1 MDKCIICKENKNFP
15 TVDLPNYEVYVHIP
29 CFLNLLFLK
38 NKKENLFF
46 YEIHKNYKNDFEIKI
61 DDKVYAFERSELIA
75 FVYELLTY
83 YLPKGLTRKSTNIIN
98 SRFFPL
104 LMKKTGII
112 NSDEIFKSN
121 SKPNKPK
128 MDYKRNNFKIE
139 DNDFQSINR
148 KKSNLKNKKV
158 VKKTF
163 RDKND
168 YKKMKPEDKVV
179 GQQKAKSLMLRLI
192 HRFDQNQNINF
203 DLIQNALFY
212 GPTGTGKTLLL
223 RTMCQKL
230 DVNYYE
236 LDASSLTQ
244 SGYVGMSISEALTD
258 FINKDGK
265 ESVENSIIYIDEI
278 DKLASKSSFN
288 SDVGTIAVQNELL
301 KLLEGGQYQLQTRN
315 DKGQSNNLV
324 LKTNNIMFIASGSFH
339 DIISL
344 VKRRLMVDYS
354 CSYKKIT
361 SIAIDMSIGEIYNNI
376 SEKDLIK
383 FGLKDEFLGR
393 FEQKV
398 PFYPLTNKEQCKV
411 LKLKNSVLDEYKEL
425 FKTLDIKLSF
435 EDGSIERLVST
446 NPYVETGCRGLKRHI
461 REQLDKP
468 YGLILESDINA
479 THLIFK
485 KNGNYIFT
493 KEK

>member
-1 MDKCIICKENKNFP
+1 MDKCIICKENKNVP
-15 TVDLPNYEVYVHIP
+15 IVNLPNYEVRVHIP
-29 CFLNLLFLK
+29 CFLSLLFLN
-38 NKKENLFF
+38 NKENNLFF
-46 YEIHKNYKNDFEIKI
+46 YEINKKHREDLEIDI
-61 DDKVYAFERSELIA
+61 DEKTYIFERSELIA
-75 FVYELLTY
+75 FIYELLTY
-83 YLPKGLTRKSTNIIN
+83 YLPTGLTRKSTHIIN

-104 LMKKTGII
+104 LMKKTGIF
-112 NSDEIFKSN
+112 NSDEIIKSN
-121 SKPNKPK
+121 YQSTKPK
-128 MDYKRNNFKIE
+128 IDYKNRNMKTKEQNI
-139 DNDFQSINR
+139 
-148 KKSNLKNKKV
+148 KSLTKDKFCKKNKIRN
-158 VKKTF
+158 KKAL
-163 RDKND
+163 RRKND
-168 YKKMKPEDKVV
+168 YKKMKPENKVV
-179 GQQKAKSLMLRLI
+179 GQQEAKSLMLRLI

-278 DKLASKSSFN
+278 DKLASKSNFN

-354 CSYKKIT
+354 CSNKNIT
-361 SIAIDMSIGEIYNNI
+361 SIATDMSIGEIYNSI

-411 LKLKNSVLDEYKEL
+411 LKLENSVLDEYKEL
-425 FKTLDIKLSF
+425 FKTLDIELSF
-435 EDGSIERLVST
+435 ENGAIEKLVST
-446 NPYVETGCRGLKRHI
+446 NPYLETGCRGLKRHI

-468 YGLILESDINA
+468 YGLILESNINA
-479 THLIFK
+479 THLIYK